1 MVATTERDGSTWYE
15 CEECGLLFDDRSD
28 AKQHESTCDAEEP
41 SYIQ

>member
-15 CEECGLLFDDRSD
+15 CEECGMLFDAQGD
-28 AKQHESTCDAEEP
+28 ARQHEETCDSEEP